1 MLDFREE
8 KGCKSKWNTVSVER
22 EANSSNPISIE
33 NTVASRKRKRTI
45 IPLSMFWCI
54 DSQCLF
60 HIFEVGYFVAQAG
73 LKLLSPRITNGRQ
86 SGSVLTDKH

>member
-1 MLDFREE
+1 M
-8 KGCKSKWNTVSVER
+8 KHSQC
-22 EANSSNPISIE
+22 
-33 NTVASRKRKRTI
+33 RKRGKSFKPHVYRKHSGI
-45 IPLSMFWCI
+45 KEKEEDHDSSMFWCI